1 MKCGICGISYA
12 GQEDA
17 PCPNIKKHSDIE
29 KKTAYVRGWAM
40 GGGELSGTDAQ
51 ALEGALQQVE
61 GELAEANKH
70 IDGYHEQIL
79 NLGEVL
85 TLSNQRANVER
96 SDKTALAETLEAAEI
111 KSAGFEAVIKY
122 VTGLDNDELLHSKLK
137 SVYGA
142 LRADFVICLK
152 CGAPN
157 DVHATDCWD
166 CSASLEEEGSVDE

>member
-1 MKCGICGISYA
+1 MKCKVCGISYA
-12 GQEDA
+12 GQEGA
-17 PCPNIKKHSDIE
+17 PCPKIATHEEIE
-29 KKTAYVRGWAM
+29 QKLLAMRQWAED
-40 GGGELSGTDAQ
+40 GGELNGADAQ
-51 ALEGALQQVE
+51 ALEGALQE
-61 GELAEANKH
+61 AEEELSEARKQ
-70 IDGYHEQIL
+70 IVGYHEQIL

-111 KSAGFEAVIKY
+111 KTAGFEAVIKY
-122 VTGLDNDELLHSKLK
+122 VTGLENDSLLHEKLK
-137 SVYGA
+137 SVYNA
-142 LRADFVICLK
+142 LRTDFVICVK